1 MGGVVA
7 VKMVR
12 RDGQLVAVPVS
23 NKEGPAKKGRSASV
37 GPSVIKGTAAP
48 KDVKSGALKKKK
60 VKPADGK
67 TGTPAKAAAVIKRV
81 VSAPKAPRASL
92 RSKEMNRK
100 AAVKKTVPRAATS
113 STLPKVLTDRGGAR
127 LPLPVKKRAMTPI
140 LGRSA
145 PSTGRVVRAAS
156 GALRLKSATP
166 LEPLRAAGGSAV
178 QPLRFEPPRY
188 AAPPPRIRET
198 PDILTLSKIAASC
211 DGRNSLPNGD
221 VLKAKGFS
229 GLHGFDLTGSVSYA
243 ELESFVKEFPEMG
256 IISLYNCPALD
267 GLVCLR
273 KLLDAEIL
281 YLGELPRIPAL
292 MIKKLLA
299 PGKREVWPKLREVH
313 LAGMQVTDECLES
326 LSKLPL
332 IKSINVSSCPLLTA
346 RGLTFLEKNCASIR
360 DLSIEF
366 CPLIEPFAIEK
377 FRINRRD
384 VRVISCPPDPS
395 IMELAVVEARERM
408 AATAIRKDSLFFT
421 GANMALQREKAR
433 VFYEKMFGLT
443 GCPMP
448 QEMSYQHIEQ
458 VLQSYK
464 AHCDVAAAFCGELER
479 QGHFSQESGVNIPRS
494 VPEALILATQAKGRK
509 LKVRVLDFSYSGLPF
524 IPLCISKLEWEDLE
538 AIDLRGTHIKG
549 MPFIPADFLKK
560 CPKLSLIRFDGCD
573 QKITRG

>member
-1 MGGVVA
+1 
-7 VKMVR
+7 MVR

-23 NKEGPAKKGRSASV
+23 DKEGPVKKGRSASL
-37 GPSVIKGTAAP
+37 GPSVIKGTAAT

-67 TGTPAKAAAVIKRV
+67 IGTAAKAAAVVKRV
-81 VSAPKAPRASL
+81 VSAPRVSL
-92 RSKEMNRK
+92 RSKEMNRT
-100 AAVKKTVPRAATS
+100 APVKKTVSRAATP
-113 STLPKVLTDRGGAR
+113 STFPKVLTERGRAR
-127 LPLPVKKRAMTPI
+127 LPLLVKKRSMTPI
-140 LGRSA
+140 VGRSA
-145 PSTGRVVRAAS
+145 PPTARVARAAS
-156 GALRLKSATP
+156 GALRIKSTTP
-166 LEPLRAAGGSAV
+166 LEPIRAAGGSVV
-178 QPLRFEPPRY
+178 QPIRIEFPQY

-198 PDILTLSKIAASC
+198 PDILTMSKIAASC

-229 GLHGFDLTGSVSYA
+229 ALHGFDLTGNVSYV

-267 GLVCLR
+267 SVVCLR

-313 LAGMQVTDECLES
+313 LAGMQVADECLES
-326 LSKLPL
+326 LSKMPL
-332 IKSINVSSCPLLTA
+332 LKSINVSSCPLLTA
-346 RGLTFLEKNCASIR
+346 KGLMFLEKNSASLR

-384 VRVISCPPDPS
+384 VRVISGSPDPS
-395 IMELAVVEARERM
+395 IMELAMVEAGERM
-408 AATAIRKDSLFFT
+408 AATGVRKDSLFFT

-443 GCPMP
+443 GCAVPP
-448 QEMSYQHIEQ
+448 GMSYQHIEQ

-524 IPLCISKLEWEDLE
+524 IPMCLSKLEWDDLE
-538 AIDLRGTHIKG
+538 AIDLRGTHLKG
-549 MPFIPADFLKK
+549 MPFIPAEFLRK
-560 CPKLSLIRFDGCD
+560 CPKLSLIRFDGCE